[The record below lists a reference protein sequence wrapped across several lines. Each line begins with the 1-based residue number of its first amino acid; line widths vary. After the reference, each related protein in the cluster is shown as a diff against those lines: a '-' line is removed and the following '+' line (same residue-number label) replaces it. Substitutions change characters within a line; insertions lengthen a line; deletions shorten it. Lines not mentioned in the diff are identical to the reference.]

1 MSPTPDLKN
10 RQNTGLHPRLSA
22 RDLSVS
28 YHGTPVLADLNVDI
42 PTGVITTLIG
52 PNGCGKSTLLKSL
65 ATVLDFTGSVTL
77 DGRDITAMRR
87 TERARLLAMLPQQ
100 PVAPDALTVEQLVA
114 RGRHPHQSWLQ
125 RWSSEDETKVAQALA
140 LTNTTELSK
149 RPLSE
154 LSGGQRQRVWIAMT
168 LAQDT
173 PTLLLDEPT
182 TYLDLAHSI
191 ELLRLVEQL
200 RDTEN
205 KTIVMV
211 LHDLNLAV
219 RYSDHLIAMG
229 RDGTVYAY
237 GSPETIV
244 TPTLLA
250 EVFGLA
256 ARVIAD
262 PVTGGPL
269 IVPEKT

>member
-1 MSPTPDLKN
+1 MTDA
-10 RQNTGLHPRLSA
+10 TTHPRLSA
-22 RDLSVS
+22 RGLSTSYQGARVLSDL
-28 YHGTPVLADLNVDI
+28 DVDI
-42 PTGVITTLIG
+42 PTGAITTLIG

-65 ATVLDFTGSVTL
+65 ATVLDFSGTVTL
-77 DGRDITAMRR
+77 NGRDIRSMKR
-87 TERARLLAMLPQQ
+87 TERARLLSMLPQQ

-125 RWSSEDETKVAQALA
+125 RWSSDDESKVAQALE
-140 LTNTTELSK
+140 LTNTAELAK
-149 RPLSE
+149 RPISD

-173 PTLLLDEPT
+173 PTVLLDEPT

-191 ELLRLVEQL
+191 DLLRLVERL
-200 RDTEN
+200 RDTED

-219 RYSDHLIAMG
+219 RHSDYLIAMG
-229 RDGTVYAY
+229 SDGTVRAA
-237 GSPETIV
+237 GTPSDIV
-244 TPTLLA
+244 TPDLLA

-256 ARVIAD
+256 ARVVVD
-262 PVTGGPL
+262 PVTSGPL
-269 IVPEKT
+269 IVPEQI